1 MKKITLLTFLFT
13 ALIFSSCKQNTDNK
27 EEKTE
32 DKTKETESVMD
43 TIITLEP
50 LAMKSPEFAESKL
63 SHPGGETIEVEAGEV
78 DFDFEVENYELGVQ
92 TENAGKNGLANSG
105 KGQHIHFI
113 LDNGPYSAH
122 YEPEFSKEI
131 LEGDHV
137 LLAFLSRSYHESVKN
152 PNSFIV
158 KKIRAGEPSDDQKM
172 DVDFSAEH
180 LFYSR
185 PKGTYKGKDTEK
197 VLLDFFLLN
206 TEIAQDGNKVKVKVN
221 NQEFLVDQWIPHVI
235 ENMPMGEN
243 KIELTLVDENLEPI
257 KGPFNHVTRTV
268 TLEE

>member
-13 ALIFSSCKQNTDNK
+13 ALILTSCKQNSDEKDDKNEVT
-27 EEKTE
+27 EEE
-32 DKTKETESVMD
+32 AVGVLD
-43 TIITLEP
+43 TIITIEP
-50 LAMKSPEFAESKL
+50 LAMESPKFPDAKL
-63 SHPGGETIEVEAGEV
+63 THPGEQTIKVKDGKV

-92 TENAGKNGLANSG
+92 SENAGKNGLANSD

-122 YEPEFSKEI
+122 YEPEFSKTI

-152 PNSFIV
+152 PNSFVV
-158 KKIRAGEPSDDQKM
+158 KKIRAGEPTEDLKM
-172 DVDFSAEH
+172 DVDFAAEH

-185 PKGTYKGKDTEK
+185 PKGTYKGEDTEK
-197 VLLDFFLLN
+197 ILLDFFLVN
-206 TEIAQDGNKVKVKVN
+206 TEIGEDGNKVKVKVN
-221 NQEFLVDQWIPHVI
+221 NQEFLIDQWIPHVI

-243 KIELTLVDENLEPI
+243 KIELTLVDEKLIPI
-257 KGPFNHVTRTV
+257 EGPFNNVTRTI